1 MKKIEIN
8 LIKSLIY
15 GIIDRIT
22 GLPDYRI
29 TGLPDY
35 RITGLPDYRITGL
48 PADYRITGLPDYR
61 ITGLPDYR
69 ITGLPD
75 YRITGLPA
83 YAWRVG
89 VTAMSAFAWLRR
101 CLGPSSRPESLPS
114 CHSPHPL
121 SGGLRPCIAD
131 SPSRGE

>member
-8 LIKSLIY
+8 SIKSLIY

-35 RITGLPDYRITGL
+35 
-48 PADYRITGLPDYR
+48 
-61 ITGLPDYR
+61 
-69 ITGLPD
+69 
-75 YRITGLPA
+75 
-83 YAWRVG
+83 AWRVG

-101 CLGPSSRPESLPS
+101 CRGWFSRPESLPS
-114 CHSPHPL
+114 VIPPTRSPAGFALVSRTPPQ
-121 SGGLRPCIAD
+121 GGSDTNPTII
-131 SPSRGE
+131 PP

>member
-8 LIKSLIY
+8 SIKSLIY

-48 PADYRITGLPDYR
+48 PDYAFARRRDGHERVRVVAPLP
-61 ITGLPDYR
+61 GSV
-69 ITGLPD
+69 
-75 YRITGLPA
+75 LPA
-83 YAWRVG
+83 
-89 VTAMSAFAWLRR
+89 
-101 CLGPSSRPESLPS
+101 
-114 CHSPHPL
+114 
-121 SGGLRPCIAD
+121 
-131 SPSRGE
+131 